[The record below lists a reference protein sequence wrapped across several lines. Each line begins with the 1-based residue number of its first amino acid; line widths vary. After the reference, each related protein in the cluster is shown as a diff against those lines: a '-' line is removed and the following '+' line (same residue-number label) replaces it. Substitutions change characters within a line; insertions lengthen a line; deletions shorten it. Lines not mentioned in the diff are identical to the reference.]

1 MRLFSAWSW
10 PRTIL
15 TSLLVV
21 LFLLYAALHGRY
33 FDTLEHR
40 AYDQLLKWTAAE
52 RDERDE
58 RDERII
64 LVDIDEKSLAAFGPW
79 PWPRE
84 TVAQLITELTHHYQ
98 VTALGVD
105 VVFPDAKPNDAL
117 LKTALNQPN
126 VVFGQVL
133 DFSDASQNHV
143 GKLADLMGLPHAH
156 FPTRIKGFI
165 ANHPEVLGA
174 NSRVGHISPVIDEDG
189 KVRRIYPIACAQ
201 EGCTATLSLKL
212 YQVLTRAS
220 ALHAQMDGHALAV
233 KMGEGEAFRLPL
245 DREGA
250 MIIPYRAK
258 VGSFAYLSASDVL
271 QHQVAPE
278 RLKNMI
284 VVLGS
289 TAFGLGDYVATPIS
303 SVMPAL
309 EIHGELVSAMLD
321 RSFIT
326 PKYTLNWVMLPIL
339 LIAFFYLFW
348 PWHSLNGILIWTIL
362 TLTVALTASVM
373 MFVAY
378 SCLIPLTTPFSM
390 AFMLGLLGFI
400 LESLRLNQK
409 LLMVFRQFNRFIPR
423 SLVDRFIYGQ
433 SVTNGSQELRLTVLV
448 VDMRGFTS
456 AAEDRTS
463 DQVAQLA
470 QHCLKALT
478 DAVVQHGGTIEKYSG
493 DGLMAVWGAPPHRDS
508 HQAQHAVAAGLAMQQ
523 AITDLAP
530 WFITHNFEP
539 MQASVGINTGEMS
552 VGVFGSDEYAAWTV
566 HGDAVNVASR
576 IEQLTREVHENLL
589 MGEQTARLFG
599 MRNVRYCGEHVVKGR
614 QGLVR
619 VYTTI

>member
-15 TSLLVV
+15 ASLLAI
-21 LFLLYAALHGRY
+21 LFLFYGGLPNRYYYA
-33 FDTLEHR
+33 LEHR
-40 AYDQLLKWTAAE
+40 FYDQMVEWAAAT
-52 RDERDE
+52 E

-79 PWPRE
+79 PWPRK

-98 VTALGVD
+98 VAALGVD

-143 GKLADLMGLPHAH
+143 GKLAGLMGLPNKH

-174 NSRVGHISPVIDEDG
+174 NSQVGHISPVIDEDG

-201 EGCTATLSLKL
+201 EGCTAALSLKL
-212 YQVLTRAS
+212 YQVLTQAS
-220 ALHAQMDGHALAV
+220 ALHAQMDGRELEL
-233 KMGEGEAFRLPL
+233 KMGDGEAVRLPL
-245 DREGA
+245 DQAGA

-258 VGSFAYLSASDVL
+258 AGRFAYLSASDVL

-278 RLKNMI
+278 RLKNVI
-284 VVLGS
+284 VILGS
-289 TAFGLGDYVATPIS
+289 TAFGLGDHVATPIK

-321 RSFIT
+321 RAFII
-326 PKYTLNWVMLPIL
+326 PKYTWNWMILPVL
-339 LIAFFYLFW
+339 LIALLYLFW
-348 PWHSLNGILIWTIL
+348 PWHSLNGILIWISIGITI
-362 TLTVALTASVM
+362 VWTASITA
-373 MFVAY
+373 FIAY
-378 SCLIPLTTPFSM
+378 GYLIPLSTPSLM
-390 AFMLGLLGFI
+390 VLSLGLLGFI

-409 LLMVFRQFNRFIPR
+409 LLTVFHQFNRFMPK
-423 SLVDRFIYGQ
+423 SLVDRFIQ
-433 SVTNGSQELRLTVLV
+433 NQQVSQGSEKRRLTVLV
-448 VDMRGFTS
+448 ADMRGFTS
-456 AAEDRTS
+456 VAEGRSS

-470 QHCLKALT
+470 QQCIKVLT
-478 DAVVQHGGTIEKYSG
+478 DVVYQYGGTIEKYSG
-493 DGLMAVWGAPPHRDS
+493 DGLMAIWGAPQRDR
-508 HQAQHAVAAGLAMQQ
+508 HQAKHAVEAALEMQQ
-523 AITDLAP
+523 AIAALAP
-530 WFITHNFEP
+530 WFIAHNFKP
-539 MQASVGINTGEMS
+539 MQIGVGINTGEMA
-552 VGVFGSDEYAAWTV
+552 VGVFGSAEHAAWTV

-576 IEQLTREVHENLL
+576 IEQLTKTVHENLL

-599 MRNVRYCGEHVVKGR
+599 MRKVRYCGEHAVKGR
-614 QGLVR
+614 HALVP